1 LIAWLIAW
9 LIAAILSYRR
19 PICGRLG
26 SSVADSGF
34 SSPIRVDFFF
44 SPLITAAIPQFFVEV
59 RLLRYVAVEVRRR
72 GTRRLSDRLAVTP
85 R

>member
-26 SSVADSGF
+26 FSVADSGF

-44 SPLITAAIPQFFVEV
+44 SPLITAVISAV
-59 RLLRYVAVEVRRR
+59 LRRGASVEVRRR
-72 GTRRLSDRLAVTP
+72 
-85 R
+85 